1 MSRRIPR
8 LLLTAVLALC
18 SASAQAQFARI
29 QEIPGQVDRNAAWA
43 PGITVQAANGDVLAF
58 LLEYGEW
65 TNFNT
70 FPPQGTPAHLKLAR
84 TTDGGATWSSPLE
97 LREGHATNGT
107 QGIGVPQV
115 VVEPSGRIVLTFW
128 YVFSP
133 APAYSAGV
141 EIWASDDHG
150 ATWTKTGNK
159 PKDTVSLA
167 LSSEGH
173 LVSVDWRDD
182 PVTFESELWT
192 TTSADG
198 GATWG
203 SDAKIPGVNPLCGG
217 AHLSVDGDAGDWVI
231 VYQACG
237 TPSTLAVVRSA
248 DKGATWSA
256 PMTVGTT
263 TARFGASPTI
273 AQLADGTMW
282 LTYLDGP
289 VIVTRTST
297 DGGASWSGSTAW
309 TGGTDATRDLN
320 PRCASSTFGPIC
332 SFGSRRA
339 GANLKPFV
347 GIAGSSLDPLIAGTT
362 TESAETPAA
371 FALSQNYPNPFN
383 PSTRIRFD
391 LRNSERVSLTLHD
404 ALGRL
409 VQVLDAGMRPA
420 GSHEVHLE
428 AAGLP
433 SGVYVYRL
441 QAGAA
446 SVSRTMTLLR

>member
-1 MSRRIPR
+1 MSRRILR
-8 LLLTAVLALC
+8 LLLTAVVALY
-18 SASAQAQFARI
+18 SAPASAQFARI
-29 QEIPGQVDRNAAWA
+29 AEIPGQADRNEAWA

-70 FPPQGTPAHLKLAR
+70 FPPQGTPAHLKLVR
-84 TTDGGATWSSPLE
+84 TTDGGTTWSAPVE
-97 LREGHATNGT
+97 LREGHSANGP

-115 VVEPSGRIVLTFW
+115 VVQPSGRIVLTFW
-128 YVFSP
+128 YMFSP

-150 ATWTKTGNK
+150 ATWTKAGNK

-217 AHLSVDGDAGDWVI
+217 AHLSVDGDAGDWV
-231 VYQACG
+231 VAFQQCG
-237 TPSTLAVVRSA
+237 SPSSIGVMRSA
-248 DKGATWSA
+248 DKGVTWSA
-256 PMTVGTT
+256 VMTVGTT

-273 AQLADGTMW
+273 VQLADGTMW

-289 VIVTRTST
+289 VIVTRTSA
-297 DGGASWSGSTAW
+297 DGGATWSGTTAW

-320 PRCASSTFGPIC
+320 PRCAPSTLGPIC

-339 GANLKPFV
+339 GTNFKPFV
-347 GIAGSSLDPLIAGTT
+347 GIAGTSLDPLIAGTS
-362 TESAETPAA
+362 TESADVPAG
-371 FALSQNYPNPFN
+371 FSLEQNYPNPFN

-391 LRNSERVSLTLHD
+391 LRETGLVSLTLHD
-404 ALGRL
+404 ALGRT
-409 VQVLDAGMRPA
+409 VRVLDAGMRTA
-420 GSHEVHLE
+420 GTHEVQVQ
-428 AAGLP
+428 ADGLP

-441 QAGAA
+441 QSGAEA
-446 SVSRTMTLLR
+446 VSRTMTLLR